1 MESYM
6 GLYYPF
12 MEFTDDAWVKL
23 AALYWEKLGRIV
35 PRGFEPDH
43 DSDTVRLLT
52 DELGFVKNLYPTD
65 KVRESVAQMFLEVLK
80 KHEQILIEHYG
91 IKLGAPRH
99 VKPRAPISET
109 EAQEKEKILYEGSI
123 QKYLQLLLDD
133 KERFIAMNLKMSGSL
148 YDKLREKE
156 LIDMVDEILVH
167 KGEPHLQ
174 QELLRKYAPIS
185 DSASSR
191 ASINTAIYRAARLS
205 EIEYDGR
212 CLYAP
217 LATDTGKKI
226 IIHPKLAFAYVEVL
240 ADQMASDH
248 RLHLVTDDVL
258 SYVTTSGYTVERL
271 AQVLLAPDS
280 TEPLFV
286 APRPQAGEVEQHIAA
301 IALRSVIPQN
311 LSEVPAKKIVKIRT
325 QYRDEMIAFQNAV
338 HTLAKDLE
346 QLQDIGSFEAFKTHL
361 EITYERELKPQFNDF
376 KRCLSSLGI
385 DTITSAM
392 SVQVV
397 LPPVLASTLTSAGAY
412 FHLASINPL
421 VLGAGALACSVF
433 PVIRKQQE
441 DRKKLVRSSPMS
453 YLFYVREQL
462 EPVNVA
468 RWVTQHTRKAFFGI

>member
-35 PRGFEPDH
+35 PKWFEPDH

-52 DELGFVKNLYPTD
+52 DELGFVKNLYPTVKD
-65 KVRESVAQMFLEVLK
+65 QEIVAQMFLEVLK
-80 KHEQILIEHYG
+80 KHEQTLIERYG
-91 IKLGAPRH
+91 IKLGTPRH
-99 VKPRAPISET
+99 VKPRAPLSET
-109 EAQEKEKILYEGSI
+109 EAQVKEKKLYEDRI
-123 QKYLQLLLDD
+123 QDYLQLLLDD
-133 KERFIAMNLKMSGSL
+133 KERFIAFTQKMSGLL

-156 LIDMVDEILVH
+156 LVNLVDEIVVH
-167 KGEPHLQ
+167 KGEPHIQ
-174 QELLRKYAPIS
+174 QELLKKSAPIS
-185 DSASSR
+185 RDASFEASR
-191 ASINTAIYRAARLS
+191 RMERYRAARLS
-205 EIEYDGR
+205 QIEYDGR

-217 LATDTGKKI
+217 LTTDTGKKI

-240 ADQMASDH
+240 ADQMASD
-248 RLHLVTDDVL
+248 RKLHLVTDDVL
-258 SYVTTSGYTVERL
+258 SHVTTSGYTVERL

-301 IALRSVIPQN
+301 IALRSVIPRN
-311 LSEVPAKKIVKIRT
+311 LSEVPAKTIVKIRT

-346 QLQDIGSFEAFKTHL
+346 QLQDVGSFEAFKTHL
-361 EITYERELKPQFNDF
+361 EITYERELKPQLNDF

-392 SVQVV
+392 SIQVV
-397 LPPVLASTLTSAGAY
+397 LPPVLASTLTNAGAY

-433 PVIRKQQE
+433 PVIRKKQE
-441 DRKKLVRSSPMS
+441 DRKQLVRSSPMS

-468 RWVTQHTRKAFFGI
+468 KWVTQHTRKGLFGI